1 MTDDHFDPAEVAV
14 SDRVLLDSSAA
25 GDRTAFEHLVRR
37 HGPSLTRYARR
48 MLRDDGDVSEVVQDT
63 FVVAWKQ
70 SSSFRGESTVRTWLF
85 SICSRKIV
93 DSRRVKRA
101 QPMPDWLLES
111 SHTGRALDPHVFASN
126 QEFVSALEKAL
137 AELPPRQRASWVLR
151 EIEGMTFPQIG
162 VALSLSADG
171 VRGHHLRARN
181 ALGLRMARWK

>member
-1 MTDDHFDPAEVAV
+1 MTDDHADSADLPV
-14 SDRVLLDSSAA
+14 SDRVLLDLSAA
-25 GDRTAFEHLVRR
+25 GDRTSFEQLVRR

-48 MLRDDGDVSEVVQDT
+48 MLRDEGDVSEVVQDT

-101 QPMPDWLLES
+101 QPMPDWLLEPA
-111 SHTGRALDPHVFASN
+111 HVGRALDPHVFASN

-181 ALGLRMARWK
+181 ALSLRMARWK